1 MPGSGLPAIADVTRV
16 TTTAEFT
23 LGTTHMQDA
32 TTYRYVK
39 ASAAIAAG
47 DFLRVDNADADEPY
61 ALRPTSAVNQ
71 PIAGVATVAI
81 ASGSYGWV
89 AICGKAT
96 AKVAASTA
104 AGSQIGSSGTAG
116 TGSAITISA
125 TPTQAEIQRVVA
137 AAAGIGVET
146 LSNEASGTAPVNL
159 AP

>member
-16 TTTAEFT
+16 TTTAEFM
-23 LGTTHMQDA
+23 LGTTHHQDA
-32 TTYRYVK
+32 NTYRYVK
-39 ASAAIAAG
+39 ASAAIAVG
-47 DFLRVDNADADEPY
+47 DLLRIDNADADEPF

-71 PIAGVATVAI
+71 PIAGVAHVAI

-89 AICGKAT
+89 TVRGKVT

-104 AGSQIGSSGTAG
+104 AGSQLGSSATAG

-137 AAAGIGVET
+137 AASGIGAEV
-146 LSNEASGTAPVNL
+146 LSNESGGTAPVNL
-159 AP
+159 A